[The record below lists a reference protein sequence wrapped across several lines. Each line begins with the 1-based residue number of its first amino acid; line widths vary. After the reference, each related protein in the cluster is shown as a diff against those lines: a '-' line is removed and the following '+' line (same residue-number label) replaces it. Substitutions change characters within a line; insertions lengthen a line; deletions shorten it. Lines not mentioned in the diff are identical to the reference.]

1 MENKCYKL
9 NLPISFSLSLIEQ
22 FFSSTEPFATVISIP
37 TIDEICFK
45 LFGFWRRLLRNSP
58 CLKCCKCINEFFKI
72 YLDFSLEKI
81 VKNVNF
87 VEKNIEL
94 IKNYHG
100 IPIGLYHYAMHY
112 NNWLHCPTMRKY
124 VAKCEGFKWL
134 KLKKFIRYLIS
145 KKVKKVEIKKLY
157 F

>member
-9 NLPISFSLSLIEQ
+9 NFPVSISLNWIEQ
-22 FFSSTEPFATVISIP
+22 FFSSTEPFATVMSIP
-37 TIDEICFK
+37 TVDEICFK

-58 CLKCCKCINEFFKI
+58 CLKCCKCINIFFKA
-72 YLDFSLEKI
+72 YPDFSLEKI

-100 IPIGLYHYAMHY
+100 IPIGLYYYAMYY
-112 NNWLHCPTMRKY
+112 NNWLHCPKMRKY
-124 VAKCEGFKWL
+124 VAKCESFKWL
-134 KLKKFIRYLIS
+134 KLKKFIKHPKSRIEKTNLVS
-145 KKVKKVEIKKLY
+145 K
-157 F
+157 